1 MQGSKPAFSNFPSD
15 NYAQIITQLHN
26 VWGTA
31 PGLLQGQEQGQDV
44 GHNLNQE

>member
-1 MQGSKPAFSNFPSD
+1 MQGSKPAFSDFPSD
-15 NYAQIITQLHN
+15 NYEQIITQLNN

-31 PGLLQGQEQGQDV
+31 PGLLQGQEQDV